1 MVAGRDVPAVLLDDV
16 KNYLDITWDDDHTDA
31 KTREYIVS
39 GMIYLDGKLGEPAD
53 YLTAGSPRSLL
64 LEYVRYARD
73 GAMDIFETNY
83 VHLILAMQHERA
95 VERYAKS
102 ADATQQ

>member
-1 MVAGRDVPAVLLDDV
+1 MPAVLLDDV
-16 KNYLDITWDDDHTDA
+16 KNYLDITWDDVHTDA

-39 GMIYLDGKLGEPAD
+39 GMIYLDDKLGEPAD
-53 YLTAGSPRSLL
+53 YLAAGSPRSLL

-73 GAMDIFETNY
+73 GAMDIFEPDY
-83 VHLILAMQHERA
+83 MHLILSMQHGRA

-102 ADATQQ
+102 ADAAQQ

>member
-16 KNYLDITWDDDHTDA
+16 KNYLDITWDDVHTDA

-39 GMIYLDGKLGEPAD
+39 GMIYLDGKLGEPSD

-83 VHLILAMQHERA
+83 MHLILAMQHERA
-95 VERYAKS
+95 VERYAQS
-102 ADATQQ
+102 ADAAQQ